1 MREDARTR
9 PWLAV
14 GREIADAL
22 RLVDGPS
29 FERLL
34 SEFSAT
40 DRRWFFVGQGRSGLV
55 ARMAA
60 MRLMHLGLEVHA
72 QGEATTPAI
81 DAQDR
86 CVCVSGSGRTP
97 TTLHHARIAR
107 DLGARVIAVTAD
119 ATAPLAEL
127 ADVTLI
133 VPIPRTAQFGGSL
146 FEQVALACLD
156 AVVLASSG
164 TDRDVHERMRMRH
177 ANLE

>member
-1 MREDARTR
+1 MREDARKR

-14 GREIADAL
+14 GREIAASL

-34 SEFSAT
+34 AELSAT

-60 MRLMHLGLEVHA
+60 MRLMHLGLDVHV

-81 DAQDR
+81 DAHDR

-97 TTLHHARIAR
+97 TTIHHARIAR
-107 DLGARVIAVTAD
+107 DLGARVIAITAD
-119 ATAPLAEL
+119 ATAPLAVL
-127 ADVTLI
+127 ADVALV
-133 VPIPRTAQFGGSL
+133 VPIPRTSQFGGSL
-146 FEQVALACLD
+146 FEQVALVCLD
-156 AVVLASSG
+156 AVVLAGSAS
-164 TDRDVHERMRMRH
+164 DRDAYARMRMRH